1 MDGGRAEVIEAIK
14 ITWEW
19 ERDRV
24 DKLNKARE
32 RYTAENRIRLS
43 TTARP
48 RFRVLHTPLFPLCTL
63 LDGSGLTGRVCVVW
77 AVGQRTGPGAKVVA
91 VGDSGVGKTALLYAW
106 SWNTFIGGKE
116 AAGLH
121 LW

>member
-1 MDGGRAEVIEAIK
+1 MIEAIK
-14 ITWEW
+14 ITLEW

-48 RFRVLHTPLFPLCTL
+48 RFRVLHSLPSLYSLSL
-63 LDGSGLTGRVCVVW
+63 SLM
-77 AVGQRTGPGAKVVA
+77 A
-91 VGDSGVGKTALLYAW
+91 TA
-106 SWNTFIGGKE
+106 
-116 AAGLH
+116 
-121 LW
+121 